1 MSSNTLRIQE
11 LLALCI
17 TSVSDSP
24 RTLLNCSLVA
34 RSWVNAA
41 QSELFRIAYLS
52 GRPDRVAR
60 KFYNALLCS
69 PHLAHYVREL
79 SIGDLPSLI
88 QNFVHIP
95 FTHLHTLRLAI
106 YHVSVAFEI
115 YRPLLSLPTLRTL
128 HLQTF
133 SGLSASVRFLA
144 LCPTIQHLHLSCG
157 EDYEESPPNSPS
169 VLSMTPSVIRLI
181 SLQLEILA
189 GELDAPQHD
198 LGQAAWYPI
207 DLSGLKALSIWGS
220 NLIIG
225 DILPKATQENIRI
238 LDSNSWVGEL
248 DLSPFKNLRVL
259 RLGMVECAESD
270 VRRTLASISSSNLI
284 QTVVLGLSNGLLHY
298 NKDECAHVDRILLSL
313 ASRDIRVEFEFQLNA
328 RGAEEKVQEWFPAIT
343 SQNKL
348 EQFHLVYLPYGA
360 TDIWRRDLLPSL

>member
-11 LLALCI
+11 ALG
-17 TSVSDSP
+17 P
-24 RTLLNCSLVA
+24 FCSLVA

-106 YHVSVAFEI
+106 YHVSVAFEM

-128 HLQTF
+128 HLRTF

-144 LCPTIQHLHLSCG
+144 LCPTIQHLDLSCG
-157 EDYEESPPNSPS
+157 DHYEESPPNSPS
-169 VLSMTPSVIRLI
+169 FLPMTPSFIRLI
-181 SLQLEILA
+181 SLQLEIS
-189 GELDAPQHD
+189 GDEDTPQHD
-198 LGQAAWYPI
+198 LDQAALYPI
-207 DLSGLKALSIWGS
+207 DLSELKTLSIWAS
-220 NLIIG
+220 NLIIW
-225 DILPKATQENIRI
+225 DSLPKARKRTFEFLIAIIGSANWTSR
-238 LDSNSWVGEL
+238 
-248 DLSPFKNLRVL
+248 PFKNLRVL

-284 QTVVLGLSNGLLHY
+284 QTVVLGLSNGLLQVRY
-298 NKDECAHVDRILLSL
+298 NKDECAHIDRILLSL
-313 ASRDIRVEFEFQLNA
+313 ASRDIRVEFEFELNA
-328 RGAEEKVQEWFPAIT
+328 RGGGGESPGMVFLPLPHRTSSISSTARMERLTFGGGSIT
-343 SQNKL
+343 
-348 EQFHLVYLPYGA
+348 HLS
-360 TDIWRRDLLPSL
+360 T